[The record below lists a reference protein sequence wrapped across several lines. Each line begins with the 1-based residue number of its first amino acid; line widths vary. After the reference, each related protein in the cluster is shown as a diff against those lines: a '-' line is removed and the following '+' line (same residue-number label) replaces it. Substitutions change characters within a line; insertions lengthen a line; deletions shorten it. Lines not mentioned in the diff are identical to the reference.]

1 MDFLN
6 GIVSYV
12 GNLSSVELCYLF
24 VVAFMFTLA
33 IIDLTV
39 GVSNDAVNF
48 LSAAVG
54 SKAAKIKHV
63 LIVAAVG
70 VFVGA
75 SFSGGMMDVAR
86 HGIFDPRFFS
96 FESVMCI
103 YLAVVI
109 SDVFLLDLF
118 NSLGLPT
125 STTVSMVFELLGAS
139 FVTALISSGGEGLSH
154 LNTDR
159 ALTIIIS
166 IFLSV
171 AIAFVFG
178 LIVQWISRLVFTFH
192 YRKHLGRKIGIY
204 GGIASTAIIYFMLIK
219 GLKGSALKGMLPIAV
234 SNLMFEETTKFLL
247 IAFVVL
253 TVLMQILHLCKVNVL
268 KIVVLMGTFS
278 LAMAFAGNDLVNF
291 IGVTLAGLESFR
303 DLVANGAGIGVEEFK
318 MTSLAAVEN
327 GGSVSSTPVAFLIG
341 AGAVMV
347 YALFTSK
354 KARKVL
360 QTSIDLSS
368 QQDEGNEMFGTS
380 SIARNMV
387 RAVSKVVDAVQRNTP
402 VSVKKWVGK
411 RFAPLEER
419 EDVAFDLVRASVNL
433 VLAGL
438 LIALGTSLKLPL
450 STTYVTFMVG
460 MGSSLADRAWG
471 RESAVYRVTGV
482 VSVVGGWFITAG
494 AAFIIA
500 ALVSTIM
507 NYGGI
512 VAMYIMIALVIY
524 LLIRSHVAYNKKKSE
539 EKVDEKMIVILKS
552 DNQDEVWEN
561 LVSHTADTLTHT
573 LTFSAD
579 TYKKMFDAFSKDSL
593 RPLKSSLIKVVEE
606 KAFMKKE
613 RRAETRGLQRLEQ
626 NMAFERSTWYHL
638 CTNSCQQMLNT
649 LIRIGEPMKEHA
661 ENSFNPLSK
670 QYVDEFT
677 PFCSNIYEVLK
688 DINDILATGDFTK
701 ADEVSSRAKDLKHEL
716 ATLRKAQT
724 MRLHQSQGSL
734 RVDFVYLNLIQESH
748 ELLSEVRNLL
758 RGSRKLFAPATN
770 EPPVAKED

>member
-1 MDFLN
+1 MDFFN
-6 GIVSYV
+6 DIISFVS
-12 GNLSSVELCYLF
+12 GLSSVELSYLF
-24 VVAFMFTLA
+24 VVLFMFTLA

-63 LIVAAVG
+63 LIVAAFG
-70 VFVGA
+70 IFIGA
-75 SFSGGMMDVAR
+75 SFSSGMMDVAR
-86 HGIFDPRFFS
+86 HGIFNPQFFT
-96 FESVMCI
+96 FANVMCVF
-103 YLAVVI
+103 LAVVI

-118 NSLGLPT
+118 NSLGMPT

-139 FVTALISSGGEGLSH
+139 FVTALLTSGGVGM

-171 AIAFVFG
+171 AIAFLFG
-178 LIVQWISRLVFTFH
+178 MLVQWISRLIFTFH
-192 YRKHLGRKIGIY
+192 YRKNLTRKIGLY
-204 GGIASTAIIYFMLIK
+204 GGFASTAILYFMLVK
-219 GLKGSALKGMLPIAV
+219 GLKGSALVKALPDAV
-234 SNLMFEETTKFLL
+234 QDFVYGDTALFLL
-247 IAFVVL
+247 CAFVVL
-253 TVLMQILHLCKVNVL
+253 SLLMQLLHLLKVNVL

-291 IGVTLAGLESFR
+291 IGVTLAGLESF
-303 DLVANGAGIGVEEFK
+303 LAFVA
-318 MTSLAAVEN
+318 
-327 GGSVSSTPVAFLIG
+327 GGGNVDMSMGLLNDPTTTPVYFLVG
-341 AGAVMV
+341 AGAIMV

-368 QQDEGNEMFGTS
+368 QQNEENEMFGTS

-387 RAVSKVVDAVQRNTP
+387 RASAKLADAVTRNTP
-402 VSVKKWVGK
+402 QSVKTWIDK
-411 RFAPLEER
+411 RFTPLEER

-500 ALVSTIM
+500 AFVATIM

-561 LVSHTADTLTHT
+561 LVSHAADTLTHT

-579 TYKKMFDAFSKDSL
+579 TYKKMFESFSKDSL
-593 RPLKSSLIKVVEE
+593 RPLSP
-606 KAFMKKE
+606 KE
-613 RRAETRGLQRLEQ
+613 RFEAALLREAEVP
-626 NMAFERSTWYHL
+626 N
-638 CTNSCQQMLNT
+638 
-649 LIRIGEPMKEHA
+649 
-661 ENSFNPLSK
+661 
-670 QYVDEFT
+670 
-677 PFCSNIYEVLK
+677 
-688 DINDILATGDFTK
+688 
-701 ADEVSSRAKDLKHEL
+701 
-716 ATLRKAQT
+716 
-724 MRLHQSQGSL
+724 SL
-734 RVDFVYLNLIQESH
+734 R
-748 ELLSEVRNLL
+748 EVQTVPLPHRSGFLHK
-758 RGSRKLFAPATN
+758 RT
-770 EPPVAKED
+770 AKEAKGYMSVKPFSPMEMFYW

>member
-1 MDFLN
+1 MDFFN

-12 GNLSSVELCYLF
+12 SALSSIELCYLF
-24 VVAFMFTLA
+24 VVIFMFTLA

-48 LSAAVG
+48 LSSAVG
-54 SKAAKIKHV
+54 SKAAKVKHV
-63 LIVAAVG
+63 LMVAAVG

-75 SFSGGMMDVAR
+75 SFSSGMMDVAR
-86 HGIFDPRFFS
+86 HGIFNPSFFS

-139 FVTALISSGGEGLSH
+139 FVTALISSGGEGLSS

-178 LIVQWISRLVFTFH
+178 LVVQWISRLIFTFH

-219 GLKGSALKGMLPIAV
+219 GLKGSALVGFMPEFLSDLIFERTGM
-234 SNLMFEETTKFLL
+234 FLL

-253 TVLMQILHLCKVNVL
+253 TVFMQILHLCKVNVL

-291 IGVTLAGLESFR
+291 IGVTLAGFESFK
-303 DLVANGAGIGVEEFK
+303 DLVANGNGAVDSFMMK
-318 MTSLAAVEN
+318 SLAPIAD
-327 GGSVSSTPVAFLIG
+327 GGNPSSTPVGFLIA

-387 RAVSKVVDAVQRNTP
+387 RAVTKLVDAVQRNTP
-402 VSVKKWVGK
+402 QGVKNWIGK

-438 LIALGTSLKLPL
+438 LIAVGTSLKLPL

-500 ALVSTIM
+500 AIVSTIM

-512 VAMYIMIALVIY
+512 VAMYVMIALVVY
-524 LLIRSHVAYNKKKSE
+524 LLIRSHVRYNKKKSE
-539 EKVDEKMIVILKS
+539 EKVDEKMEIVLKS
-552 DNQDEVWEN
+552 DNQADVWEN
-561 LVSHTADTLTHT
+561 LVSHAGDTLTHT
-573 LTFSAD
+573 LSFSAD
-579 TYKKMFDAFSKDSL
+579 TYKNLFDSFSKDSL
-593 RPLKSSLIKVVEE
+593 RPLKSSLIKIVEE

-649 LIRIGEPMKEHA
+649 LTRIAEPMKEHA

-670 QYVDEFT
+670 QYVDEFQ
-677 PFCSNIYEVLK
+677 PYCGNVYDVLK
-688 DINDILATGDFTK
+688 DINMMIETCDFTK
-701 ADEVSSRAKDLKHEL
+701 SEEVSSRAKDLKHEL
-716 ATLRKAQT
+716 ANLRKIQT
-724 MRLHQSQGSL
+724 MRLHESKGSL

-758 RGSRKLFAPATN
+758 RGSKKLFAPVMSD
-770 EPPVAKED
+770 PVAVKEK